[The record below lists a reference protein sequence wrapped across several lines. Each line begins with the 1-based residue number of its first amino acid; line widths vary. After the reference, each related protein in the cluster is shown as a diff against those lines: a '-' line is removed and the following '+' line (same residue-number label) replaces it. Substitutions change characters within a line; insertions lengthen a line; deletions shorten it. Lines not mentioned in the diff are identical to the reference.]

1 MINDTIDILDPR
13 IINIGVNFTAVVD
26 YSQNKFDALN
36 AGITE
41 IQQMFDQK
49 MDIAEPIYITE
60 IYDRLNN
67 LDEIVDVTDVVILN
81 LSGDRYSD
89 ETLNTSE
96 FISADGR
103 ILYAPENAVYE
114 LKFSNLDIVGT
125 IK

>member
-1 MINDTIDILDPR
+1 M
-13 IINIGVNFTAVVD
+13 
-26 YSQNKFDALN
+26 
-36 AGITE
+36 
-41 IQQMFDQK
+41 
-49 MDIAEPIYITE
+49 
-60 IYDRLNN
+60 
-67 LDEIVDVTDVVILN
+67 TDVVILN